1 MSEQAI
7 FQSIEQEILRN
18 LSARHQRNDG
28 TINMNDVINE
38 ASYCLA
44 VNNLISVKQLNAQT
58 GSNMKNLPAES
69 MELLFTG
76 MNKTLEK
83 HFKSNYNSD
92 HLRMIKERY
101 DNILSNSN
109 PKQLINSHYNRLFG
123 SHGGNVI

>member
-18 LSARHQRNDG
+18 LSARHQRNNG

-44 VNNLISVKQLNAQT
+44 VNNLISAKQINAQT
-58 GSNMKNLPAES
+58 GSNLKSLPDES
-69 MELLFTG
+69 MNLLFNG
-76 MNKTLEK
+76 MDRALEK
-83 HFKSNYNSD
+83 HFKSNFNSE
-92 HLRMIKERY
+92 HSRMIKERY
-101 DNILSNSN
+101 NNILSNSN
-109 PKQLINSHYNRLFG
+109 PKDLINSHYNGLYG